1 MSGSFSGLFSPAE
14 ARQGG
19 GASGTG
25 IGSSSSLPKEVASVA
40 QLQQQEGAQISAPVM
55 FSSIAKASAVAVEQA
70 CIQYYSDGA
79 AQILEQYFH
88 RSFEPSVLSE
98 KFESANVVY
107 NFPIV
112 DTKGNIIRV
121 VEIGLVDDVDLE
133 VVAPELKVLV
143 QDYSKELGL
152 PYSVN
157 VDGLMVFTAGH
168 VIDKFVG
175 ENFSALHSEWT
186 QNSSAGLY
194 AYDIK
199 IEGRET
205 QTICS
210 LEPISEAVISQAAS
224 LGIAVEQY
232 SVQDAL
238 DSMGLQEV
246 GVWWDQSSLDQ
257 ARFITING
265 ERILATGIEG
275 ASIDP
280 SISTAA
286 NPDPNA
292 ADSILAWQKKHLD
305 QQLVGLRA
313 QSTYSIDIIR
323 DDSID
328 GIENTTV
335 RITQKLNAPIK
346 IGAGQ
351 VSEFSYDFDFGIADL
366 ISVESAVSLQSE
378 LIAMLDSARSLQKDF
393 LVAGYAQ
400 QGELLRDFL
409 NMVSEGPVDVV
420 LNMTHDGVG
429 LTPPRPVIEPTPIA
443 TTSNEPAPDPAPVP
457 PMMSVASPASFSPA
471 TQDPFGT
478 QESLPVNISP
488 EFQRLSYAQQF
499 FESFQSSLRS
509 ILVDAEEGFS
519 KICANLSEA
528 SQQVLSAF
536 SDQLSSIIQ
545 DYDAFR
551 GDMLEAGVVP
561 EEEFVTK
568 FIRQTVLNT
577 EFSRGRVRR
586 ALDELENQDQF
597 KFQAKPKLKEAL
609 NWGNLEKI
617 EITPSGSKSE
627 LSVMQAEVE
636 SYFRFFAD
644 YAN

>member
-19 GASGTG
+19 GASGVTNAN
-25 IGSSSSLPKEVASVA
+25 SASLPKEVASISQPQQQPEVA
-40 QLQQQEGAQISAPVM
+40 QLSSPVM

-70 CIQYYSDGA
+70 CIQYYANGA
-79 AQILEQYFH
+79 AQILEQYFQ

-112 DTKGNIIRV
+112 DAKGNIIRV

-133 VVAPELKVLV
+133 VVAPELKALV

-168 VIDKFVG
+168 VIDKFVS

-186 QNSSAGLY
+186 QNPSAGLY

-210 LEPISEAVISQAAS
+210 LEPISDAIISEAAS
-224 LGIAVEQY
+224 LGLAVEPY

-246 GVWWDQSSLDQ
+246 GVWWDQPTLDQ

-265 ERILATGIEG
+265 ERILATGIDG
-275 ASIDP
+275 SSIDP
-280 SISTAA
+280 SISIAA

-328 GIENTTV
+328 GIENTKV

-351 VSEFSYDFDFGIADL
+351 VSEFSYDFDFGMADL
-366 ISVESAVSLQSE
+366 TNVESAVSLQSE

-393 LVAGYAQ
+393 LGAGYGKK
-400 QGELLRDFL
+400 GELLRDFL

-420 LNMTHDGVG
+420 LNMTHDGVD
-429 LTPPRPVIEPTPIA
+429 LTPPRLVPEPTLIA
-443 TTSNEPAPDPAPVP
+443 ATPNQPAPDPTLITPTIITTPTNDLSQGNQP
-457 PMMSVASPASFSPA
+457 P
-471 TQDPFGT
+471 GLET
-478 QESLPVNISP
+478 QESMPIDVSP
-488 EFQRLSYAQQF
+488 SFQKLSYAQQF
-499 FESFQSSLRS
+499 FETFQRSLRS
-509 ILVDAEEGFS
+509 VFFDVEGENSTICS
-519 KICANLSEA
+519 KLSQR
-528 SQQVLSAF
+528 SQQVLRTF
-536 SDQLSSIIQ
+536 SNQLSSIIQ
-545 DYDAFR
+545 DFDDLRRSFSET
-551 GDMLEAGVVP
+551 GMTPDEQHVS
-561 EEEFVTK
+561 EF
-568 FIRQTVLNT
+568 ISQTVLKT
-577 EFSRGRVRR
+577 ERPRAEIRL

-597 KFQAKPKLKEAL
+597 KFQAKPKLQEAL
-609 NWGNLEKI
+609 NWSKLGKI
-617 EITPSGSKSE
+617 KPDQAGAVNE
-627 LSVMQAEVE
+627 LIAMQAEVE
-636 SYFRFFAD
+636 DYFKFFVE
-644 YAN
+644 